1 MKLIFV
7 SFHREWVREI
17 KRLFPDA
24 EAICG
29 DVQQVARERTAF
41 VSPANCLGFMDGGI
55 DRVYSQTMF
64 PGCEKKVK
72 RKILDIGFKTLL
84 GRPYL
89 PIGSAFCVPVG
100 SAGQAT
106 GLICAPTMFLPH
118 NVSKT
123 QNAYHSFFAAL
134 AVFHKL
140 EGVYDTLVVTSHCC
154 GYGCMEPAVSAQQ
167 MREAYDDWLEGRRP
181 PDTAGAPAKDTVL
194 LPRVD
199 EEQPDNYDNREI
211 KVISVERLMAAAKE
225 DVESS

>member
-7 SFHREWVREI
+7 SYHKDWVKEI
-17 KRLFPDA
+17 RRLFPDA
-24 EAICG
+24 EVICG
-29 DVQQVARERTAF
+29 DVQAVPRERTAF

-55 DRVYSQTMF
+55 DRVFSRTMF
-64 PGCEKKVK
+64 PGCEAKVK
-72 RKILDIGFKTLL
+72 RKILEIGFKTLL
-84 GRPYL
+84 GRHYL

-100 SAGQAT
+100 AAGQAT

-118 NVSKT
+118 NVART

-140 EGVYDTLVVTSHCC
+140 EGQYDTLVATSHCC
-154 GYGCMEPAVSAQQ
+154 GYGGMDAPVSAEQ
-167 MREAYDDWLEGRRP
+167 MREAYDDWIGGRRP
-181 PDTAGAPAKDTVL
+181 PDAVGVGAKDTVL

-211 KVISVERLMAAAKE
+211 KVITVERLVAAAKE
-225 DVESS
+225 DLESS

>member
-7 SFHREWVREI
+7 SYNREWI
-17 KRLFPDA
+17 TAIQKLFPGA
-24 EAICG
+24 ETLCG
-29 DVQQVARERTAF
+29 DVQQIPREHTAF
-41 VSPANCLGFMDGGI
+41 ISPANCLGFMDGGI
-55 DRVYSQTMF
+55 DRVFSRTMF
-64 PGCEKKVK
+64 PGCEAKVK
-72 RKILDIGFKTLL
+72 RKILETELRTLL

-89 PIGSAFCVPVG
+89 PIGSACCVQVG
-100 SAGQAT
+100 PST

-118 NVSKT
+118 NVART

-134 AVFHKL
+134 ALQTKMGGKY
-140 EGVYDTLVVTSHCC
+140 ETLVATSHCC
-154 GYGCMEPAVSAQQ
+154 GYGGMDPAESARQ
-167 MREAYDDWLEGRRP
+167 MRDAYDDWIGGREVH
-181 PDTAGAPAKDTVL
+181 DSSWHGDIVL